1 MLPRRILLFVLLTT
15 GAWTLGCGGGG
26 AGSVAQPTPPP
37 PSIQIE
43 VSPQSG
49 TVLLGETLRLAA
61 TVSNSTNTGVSWS
74 VEGISGGSP
83 QVGLISV
90 DGVYTA
96 PADLPQGGTVQVI
109 ATSNADSSKFAT
121 VSISITS
128 DISVSLMPGSVSISL
143 GGAQSFRASVSSN
156 GHPDNTVRWSVSGL
170 SCPSAC
176 GSIDSNGNYTAPS
189 ILPNPP
195 LVTITATSVADSA
208 KQASAAISV
217 ASNFNLQLTGPS
229 TLQSG
234 VTAALIATLTPT
246 ANSKPSGVLSW
257 SLSGPGCSAG
267 ACGILK
273 VVTTESS
280 GTAEVNDT
288 ASYTAPSSVP
298 QPNSV
303 TITVTPLADPS
314 KKAQAVILIQS
325 AAAGA
330 LNLSPDVTTLAANHR
345 ATLIVTGSGSSGG
358 TFNWSVNGISGGNAS
373 TGTICVHSSNTCQAL
388 VSGTATLAD
397 FLAPG
402 AIPSSNPVSI
412 SVINSSSPGL
422 TASTQITVM
431 NHILVSVT
439 PNNLT
444 LLPLATQN
452 LTASVLGSDDQNV
465 IWQIQG
471 SGCSLSGACGS
482 IDSFGTYRA
491 PAAPPSPASFQIVAV
506 SEDDSSQSGV
516 AAVSISNALNI
527 ATMRPSSVYAGAANG
542 FTLLVNGSGFVPSNP
557 GPGSTLVV
565 GGAARFT
572 TCTSANTCS
581 APLSSADVA
590 AAGNVSAQI
599 ENPDK
604 TLSNIVQLKVVAP
617 SSTESVITLTSGSPA
632 SKGNDITVVDLTTAG
647 IDASEANFDLDV
659 AAIGAF
665 VTSTNSCSL
674 AGNPIPLQRPSTGTT
689 AADVCLFSSAGFDTS
704 MSYIVSGPG
713 DVTVISK
720 QPAGLGIIHLTLQI
734 PASAAPGS
742 RTLFIQNANLDRTAA
757 TGVLEVR

>member
-1 MLPRRILLFVLLTT
+1 
-15 GAWTLGCGGGG
+15 
-26 AGSVAQPTPPP
+26 
-37 PSIQIE
+37 
-43 VSPQSG
+43 
-49 TVLLGETLRLAA
+49 
-61 TVSNSTNTGVSWS
+61 
-74 VEGISGGSP
+74 
-83 QVGLISV
+83 
-90 DGVYTA
+90 
-96 PADLPQGGTVQVI
+96 
-109 ATSNADSSKFAT
+109 
-121 VSISITS
+121 
-128 DISVSLMPGSVSISL
+128 
-143 GGAQSFRASVSSN
+143 
-156 GHPDNTVRWSVSGL
+156 
-170 SCPSAC
+170 
-176 GSIDSNGNYTAPS
+176 
-189 ILPNPP
+189 
-195 LVTITATSVADSA
+195 
-208 KQASAAISV
+208 
-217 ASNFNLQLTGPS
+217 
-229 TLQSG
+229 
-234 VTAALIATLTPT
+234 
-246 ANSKPSGVLSW
+246 
-257 SLSGPGCSAG
+257 
-267 ACGILK
+267 
-273 VVTTESS
+273 
-280 GTAEVNDT
+280 
-288 ASYTAPSSVP
+288 
-298 QPNSV
+298 
-303 TITVTPLADPS
+303 
-314 KKAQAVILIQS
+314 
-325 AAAGA
+325 
-330 LNLSPDVTTLAANHR
+330 
-345 ATLIVTGSGSSGG
+345 
-358 TFNWSVNGISGGNAS
+358 
-373 TGTICVHSSNTCQAL
+373 

-412 SVINSSSPGL
+412 SVINSSSPGI
-422 TASTQITVM
+422 TASTQINVM

-482 IDSFGTYRA
+482 IDSFGNYRA
-491 PAAPPSPASFQIVAV
+491 PAAPPSPSSFQIVAV

-527 ATMRPSSVYAGAANG
+527 ATLQPASVYAGAANG
-542 FTLLVNGSGFVPSNP
+542 FTLLVSGSGFVPSNP

-581 APLSSADVA
+581 APLSSADVS

-604 TLSNIVQLKVVAP
+604 TLSNVVGLKVVAP
-617 SSTESVITLTSGSPA
+617 SSNESVITLTSGSPV
-632 SKGNDITVVDLTTAG
+632 SRGNDITVVDLTTAG
-647 IDASEANFDLDV
+647 IDSSQANFDLDV

-665 VTSTNSCSL
+665 VTTTNSCSL
-674 AGNPIPLQRPSTGTT
+674 AGNPIPLQRPSTGAT

>member
-1 MLPRRILLFVLLTT
+1 M
-15 GAWTLGCGGGG
+15 
-26 AGSVAQPTPPP
+26 
-37 PSIQIE
+37 
-43 VSPQSG
+43 
-49 TVLLGETLRLAA
+49 
-61 TVSNSTNTGVSWS
+61 
-74 VEGISGGSP
+74 
-83 QVGLISV
+83 
-90 DGVYTA
+90 
-96 PADLPQGGTVQVI
+96 
-109 ATSNADSSKFAT
+109 
-121 VSISITS
+121 
-128 DISVSLMPGSVSISL
+128 
-143 GGAQSFRASVSSN
+143 
-156 GHPDNTVRWSVSGL
+156 
-170 SCPSAC
+170 
-176 GSIDSNGNYTAPS
+176 
-189 ILPNPP
+189 PNPS

-208 KQASAAISV
+208 KQASAALSV
-217 ASNFNLQLTGPS
+217 SSNFNLQLTGPS

-234 VTAALIATLTPT
+234 VTAALIATLTPA

-298 QPNSV
+298 QPTSV

-314 KKAQAVILIQS
+314 KQAQAVILIQS
-325 AAAGA
+325 AATGA
-330 LNLSPDVTTLAANHR
+330 LNLSPDVTTLAANRR
-345 ATLIVTGSGSSGG
+345 ATLTLTGSENSGG

-373 TGTICVHSSNTCQAL
+373 TGTICVHSSNPCQSL

-402 AIPSSNPVSI
+402 AIPSSNPISI
-412 SVINSSSPGL
+412 SVVNSSNPGL
-422 TASTQITVM
+422 TASAQITVM

-452 LTASVLGSDDQNV
+452 LSASVLGSDDQNV

-471 SGCSLSGACGS
+471 SGCSLVGACGS

-491 PAAPPSPASFQIVAV
+491 PATPPNPASFQIVAV
-506 SEDDSSQSGV
+506 SQDDSSQSGV

-527 ATMRPSSVYAGAANG
+527 ATMQPSSVYAGAANG
-542 FTLLVNGSGFVPSNP
+542 FTLLVSGSGFVPSNP

-565 GGAARFT
+565 GGSARFT
-572 TCTSANTCS
+572 TCTSSNTCS
-581 APLSSADVA
+581 APLNSADVA

-604 TLSNIVQLKVVAP
+604 TFSNVVQLKVVAP
-617 SSTESVITLTSGSPA
+617 SSTESVITLTTVSPS

-647 IDASEANFDLDV
+647 IDSSEADFDLDV

-713 DVTVISK
+713 DITVISK